1 MKDRKKSYERQANIA
16 VGLLIFI
23 ICGIPILLMLAL
35 YWLLSDA
42 RSMGMMGFIQAIVYR
57 LLGIMTAIV
66 VVIGIKKTVQNKSSA
81 VKRMAMAAGIV
92 LCIAVS
98 ALLMRPIV
106 LDIPYLSHPET
117 MYLSDLEFEA
127 DTNYE
132 YGQFYK
138 LYGVDAAGKM
148 HSFDT
153 SEKRM
158 EEGQELVQA
167 SDRPVY
173 AKVTCLPHTKTLM
186 TLKYT
191 TMPDASATE
200 FSLSFS
206 ELPKNSNVAD
216 PPLSL
221 PTYTGELLCDDI
233 PAPMTVDV

>member
-1 MKDRKKSYERQANIA
+1 MKDRKKPYERKANSA

-23 ICGIPILLMLAL
+23 ICGILVLPLFAL
-35 YWLLSDA
+35 HWLLSDA
-42 RSMGMMGFIQAIVYR
+42 RSMGMMGFVQAIIYR

-81 VKRMAMAAGIV
+81 VKRTAMAAGIV

-98 ALLMRPIV
+98 VLLVRPLV

-132 YGQFYK
+132 YGQFYN

-148 HSFDT
+148 HSFNT
-153 SEKRM
+153 SEERM

-167 SDRPVY
+167 SDQPVY
-173 AKVTCLPHTKTLM
+173 ARVTYLPHTGILM
-186 TLKYT
+186 TLEYIT
-191 TMPDASATE
+191 
-200 FSLSFS
+200 
-206 ELPKNSNVAD
+206 
-216 PPLSL
+216 
-221 PTYTGELLCDDI
+221 
-233 PAPMTVDV
+233 

>member
-1 MKDRKKSYERQANIA
+1 MKDRKKPYERKANSA

-23 ICGIPILLMLAL
+23 ICGILVLPLFAL
-35 YWLLSDA
+35 SWLLSDA
-42 RSMGMMGFIQAIVYR
+42 RSMGMMGFVQAIIYR
-57 LLGIMTAIV
+57 LLVIMTAIV

-98 ALLMRPIV
+98 ALLVRPLV

-132 YGQFYK
+132 YGQFYN

-148 HSFDT
+148 HSFNT
-153 SEKRM
+153 SEERM

-167 SDRPVY
+167 SDQPVY
-173 AKVTCLPHTKTLM
+173 ARVTYLPHTGILM
-186 TLKYT
+186 TLEYIT
-191 TMPDASATE
+191 
-200 FSLSFS
+200 
-206 ELPKNSNVAD
+206 
-216 PPLSL
+216 
-221 PTYTGELLCDDI
+221 
-233 PAPMTVDV
+233 

>member
-23 ICGIPILLMLAL
+23 ICGIPTLLMFAL
-35 YWLLSDA
+35 SWFLSDA
-42 RSMGMMGFIQAIVYR
+42 RSMGMMGFVQAIIYR

-98 ALLMRPIV
+98 ALLVRPLV

-138 LYGVDAAGKM
+138 LRGIDAAGKM

-153 SEKRM
+153 SEDRM
-158 EEGQELVQA
+158 EEGQELVRA
-167 SDRPVY
+167 SDRPIHARATY
-173 AKVTCLPHTKTLM
+173 LPHTGILM
-186 TLKYT
+186 TLEYT
-191 TMPDASATE
+191 TE
-200 FSLSFS
+200 S
-206 ELPKNSNVAD
+206 EAPVTGSS
-216 PPLSL
+216 PSSSEHPL
-221 PTYTGELLCDDI
+221 TQRR
-233 PAPMTVDV
+233 

>member
-1 MKDRKKSYERQANIA
+1 MKDRKKPYERKANSA

-23 ICGIPILLMLAL
+23 ICGILVLPLFAL
-35 YWLLSDA
+35 SWLLSDA
-42 RSMGMMGFIQAIVYR
+42 RSMGMMGFVQAIIYR

-81 VKRMAMAAGIV
+81 VKRTAMAAGIV

-98 ALLMRPIV
+98 VLLMRPIV

-117 MYLSDLEFEA
+117 MYLSDLEFES

-138 LYGVDAAGKM
+138 LRGIDAAGKM

-153 SEKRM
+153 SEDRM

-167 SDRPVY
+167 SDQPVY
-173 AKVTCLPHTKTLM
+173 ARVTYLPHTKTVM
-186 TLKYT
+186 TLEYT
-191 TMPDASATE
+191 TEPDA
-200 FSLSFS
+200 
-206 ELPKNSNVAD
+206 PV
-216 PPLSL
+216 
-221 PTYTGELLCDDI
+221 TGSR
-233 PAPMTVDV
+233 MH

>member
-1 MKDRKKSYERQANIA
+1 MKDKETSRKKSYERQANIA

-23 ICGIPILLMLAL
+23 ICGIPTLLMLAL
-35 YWLLSDA
+35 YWFLSDA
-42 RSMGMMGFIQAIVYR
+42 RSMGMMGFVQAIIYR

-98 ALLMRPIV
+98 ALLVRPLV

-138 LYGVDAAGKM
+138 LYGIDADGKG
-148 HSFDT
+148 HTFHT
-153 SEKRM
+153 SQKRM
-158 EEGQELVQA
+158 EEGQELVQT
-167 SDRPVY
+167 SDRPIH
-173 AKVTCLPHTKTLM
+173 ARVTYLPHTGILM
-186 TLKYT
+186 TLEYT
-191 TMPDASATE
+191 TESEAPVTGTSP
-200 FSLSFS
+200 SSS
-206 ELPKNSNVAD
+206 ELP
-216 PPLSL
+216 L
-221 PTYTGELLCDDI
+221 TQRR
-233 PAPMTVDV
+233 

>member
-1 MKDRKKSYERQANIA
+1 MKDRKKPYERKANSA

-23 ICGIPILLMLAL
+23 ICGILVLPLFAL
-35 YWLLSDA
+35 HWLLSDA
-42 RSMGMMGFIQAIVYR
+42 RSMGMMGFVQAIVYR
-57 LLGIMTAIV
+57 LLVIMTAIV

-98 ALLMRPIV
+98 VLLVRPLV

-132 YGQFYK
+132 YGQFYN

-148 HSFDT
+148 HSFNT
-153 SEKRM
+153 SEERM

-167 SDRPVY
+167 SDQPVY
-173 AKVTCLPHTKTLM
+173 ARVTYLPHTGILM
-186 TLKYT
+186 TLEYIT
-191 TMPDASATE
+191 
-200 FSLSFS
+200 
-206 ELPKNSNVAD
+206 
-216 PPLSL
+216 
-221 PTYTGELLCDDI
+221 
-233 PAPMTVDV
+233 

>member
-23 ICGIPILLMLAL
+23 ICGILVLPLFAL
-35 YWLLSDA
+35 SWLLSDA
-42 RSMGMMGFIQAIVYR
+42 RSMGMMGFVQAIVYR
-57 LLGIMTAIV
+57 LLVIMTAIV

-81 VKRMAMAAGIV
+81 VKRTAMTAGIV

-98 ALLMRPIV
+98 VLCMRTIV

-138 LYGVDAAGKM
+138 LRGIDAAGKM

-153 SEKRM
+153 SEDRM
-158 EEGQELVQA
+158 EEGQELVRA
-167 SDRPVY
+167 SDRPVC
-173 AKVTCLPHTKTLM
+173 ARVTYLPHTGILM
-186 TLKYT
+186 TLEYIT
-191 TMPDASATE
+191 
-200 FSLSFS
+200 
-206 ELPKNSNVAD
+206 
-216 PPLSL
+216 
-221 PTYTGELLCDDI
+221 
-233 PAPMTVDV
+233 

>member
-23 ICGIPILLMLAL
+23 ICGIPTLLMLAL

-42 RSMGMMGFIQAIVYR
+42 RSMGMMGFVQAIIYR

-98 ALLMRPIV
+98 VLCMRTIV
-106 LDIPYLSHPET
+106 QDIPYLSHPET

-138 LYGVDAAGKM
+138 LYGIDADGKG
-148 HSFDT
+148 HTFHT
-153 SEKRM
+153 SQKRM
-158 EEGQELVQA
+158 EEGQELVRA
-167 SDRPVY
+167 SSQPVY
-173 AKVTCLPHTKTLM
+173 AKVTYLPHTKTLM
-186 TLKYT
+186 TLEYT
-191 TMPDASATE
+191 TKPDTAETE
-200 FSLSFS
+200 SSPSSS
-206 ELPKNSNVAD
+206 EF
-216 PPLSL
+216 
-221 PTYTGELLCDDI
+221 
-233 PAPMTVDV
+233 

>member
-1 MKDRKKSYERQANIA
+1 MKDGKKSYERQANSA

-23 ICGIPILLMLAL
+23 ICGILVLPLFAL
-35 YWLLSDA
+35 SWLLSDA
-42 RSMGMMGFIQAIVYR
+42 RSMGMMGFVQAIIYR
-57 LLGIMTAIV
+57 LLVIMTAIV

-81 VKRMAMAAGIV
+81 VKRTAMAAGIV

-98 ALLMRPIV
+98 VLLVRPLV

-138 LYGVDAAGKM
+138 LRGVDAAGKM

-158 EEGQELVQA
+158 EEGQKLVQA
-167 SDRPVY
+167 SDQPVY
-173 AKVTCLPHTKTLM
+173 ARVTYLPHTKTVM
-186 TLKYT
+186 TLEYT
-191 TMPDASATE
+191 TESDASATE
-200 FSLSFS
+200 SSPSSSKF
-206 ELPKNSNVAD
+206 
-216 PPLSL
+216 
-221 PTYTGELLCDDI
+221 
-233 PAPMTVDV
+233 

>member
-23 ICGIPILLMLAL
+23 LCGIPTLLMFAL
-35 YWLLSDA
+35 SWFLSDA
-42 RSMGMMGFIQAIVYR
+42 RSMGMMGFVQAIIYR

-98 ALLMRPIV
+98 VLLVRPLV

-138 LYGVDAAGKM
+138 LRGIDAAGKM

-153 SEKRM
+153 SEDRM
-158 EEGQELVQA
+158 EEGQELVQT

-173 AKVTCLPHTKTLM
+173 AKVTYLPHTKIVM
-186 TLKYT
+186 TLEYT
-191 TMPDASATE
+191 TESDVSAAE
-200 FSLSFS
+200 SS
-206 ELPKNSNVAD
+206 
-216 PPLSL
+216 PPSSVL
-221 PTYTGELLCDDI
+221 Y
-233 PAPMTVDV
+233 

>member
-23 ICGIPILLMLAL
+23 ICGIPSILTIVFLWFMRNDAL
-35 YWLLSDA
+35 
-42 RSMGMMGFIQAIVYR
+42 SMGITGFVQEIIYR
-57 LLGIMTAIV
+57 LLWIMTAIV

-98 ALLMRPIV
+98 VLLVRPLV

-138 LYGVDAAGKM
+138 LRGIDAAGKM

-153 SEKRM
+153 SEDRM
-158 EEGQELVQA
+158 EEGQELVRA
-167 SDRPVY
+167 SDRPIH
-173 AKVTCLPHTKTLM
+173 ARVTYLPHTKTLM
-186 TLKYT
+186 TLEYVT
-191 TMPDASATE
+191 EPDA
-200 FSLSFS
+200 
-206 ELPKNSNVAD
+206 PVANRPRR
-216 PPLSL
+216 PP
-221 PTYTGELLCDDI
+221 DFR
-233 PAPMTVDV
+233 

>member
-23 ICGIPILLMLAL
+23 ICGIPTLLMFAL
-35 YWLLSDA
+35 SWFLSDA
-42 RSMGMMGFIQAIVYR
+42 RSMGMMGFVQAIIYR

-81 VKRMAMAAGIV
+81 VKWMAMAAGIV
-92 LCIAVS
+92 LCIIISV
-98 ALLMRPIV
+98 LCVRTIV

-138 LYGVDAAGKM
+138 LRGIDAAGKM
-148 HSFDT
+148 HSFDI
-153 SEKRM
+153 SEDRM
-158 EEGQELVQA
+158 EEGQELVQT

-173 AKVTCLPHTKTLM
+173 AKVTYLPHTKIVM
-186 TLKYT
+186 TLEYT
-191 TMPDASATE
+191 TESDVSAAE
-200 FSLSFS
+200 SS
-206 ELPKNSNVAD
+206 
-216 PPLSL
+216 PPSSVL
-221 PTYTGELLCDDI
+221 Y
-233 PAPMTVDV
+233 

>member
-23 ICGIPILLMLAL
+23 ICGIPILLIFAL
-35 YWLLSDA
+35 SWFLSDA
-42 RSMGMMGFIQAIVYR
+42 RSMGMMGFVQAIIYR

-98 ALLMRPIV
+98 VLCMRTIA

-132 YGQFYK
+132 YSNFYYVRGMGADK
-138 LYGVDAAGKM
+138 HM
-148 HSFDT
+148 HSFT
-153 SEKRM
+153 VSEKRM

-167 SDRPVY
+167 SSQPVY
-173 AKVTCLPHTKTLM
+173 ARVSYLPHTKTVMMLE
-186 TLKYT
+186 YT
-191 TMPDASATE
+191 IQFDASVAE
-200 FSLSFS
+200 SF
-206 ELPKNSNVAD
+206 LH
-216 PPLSL
+216 L
-221 PTYTGELLCDDI
+221 
-233 PAPMTVDV
+233 

>member
-42 RSMGMMGFIQAIVYR
+42 RSMGMMGFVQAIVYR
-57 LLGIMTAIV
+57 LLWIMTAIV

-98 ALLMRPIV
+98 VLCMRTIV

-138 LYGVDAAGKM
+138 LYGIDAAGKM

-158 EEGQELVQA
+158 EEGKKLVQA
-167 SDRPVY
+167 SDRSVY
-173 AKVTCLPHTKTLM
+173 ARVTYLPHTKTLM
-186 TLKYT
+186 TLEYVT
-191 TMPDASATE
+191 EPDAS
-200 FSLSFS
+200 
-206 ELPKNSNVAD
+206 VAGSSQSSSD
-216 PPLSL
+216 HP
-221 PTYTGELLCDDI
+221 
-233 PAPMTVDV
+233 

>member
-23 ICGIPILLMLAL
+23 ICGIPTLLMLAL
-35 YWLLSDA
+35 YWFLSDA
-42 RSMGMMGFIQAIVYR
+42 RSMGMMGFVQEIIYR

-98 ALLMRPIV
+98 VLCMRTIV
-106 LDIPYLSHPET
+106 QDIPYLSHPET

-138 LYGVDAAGKM
+138 LYGIDADGKG
-148 HSFDT
+148 HTFHT
-153 SEKRM
+153 SQKRM
-158 EEGQELVQA
+158 EEGQELVRA
-167 SDRPVY
+167 SSQPVY
-173 AKVTCLPHTKTLM
+173 AKITYLPHTKTLM
-186 TLKYT
+186 TLEYVT
-191 TMPDASATE
+191 EPDAS
-200 FSLSFS
+200 
-206 ELPKNSNVAD
+206 VAGSSQSSSD
-216 PPLSL
+216 HP
-221 PTYTGELLCDDI
+221 
-233 PAPMTVDV
+233 

>member
-1 MKDRKKSYERQANIA
+1 MKDRKKSYEKQANIA

-23 ICGIPILLMLAL
+23 ICGTPILLMLAL
-35 YWLLSDA
+35 YWLLSEA
-42 RSMGMMGFIQAIVYR
+42 RSMGMMGFVQAIVYR

-98 ALLMRPIV
+98 VLLVRPLV

-117 MYLSDLEFEA
+117 MYLNNLEFEA

-138 LYGVDAAGKM
+138 LYGIDADGKG
-148 HSFDT
+148 HTFHT

-158 EEGQELVQA
+158 EEGQALVQTN
-167 SDRPVY
+167 DRPVY
-173 AKVTCLPHTKTLM
+173 AKVTYLPHTKTLM
-186 TLKYT
+186 TLEYT
-191 TMPDASATE
+191 TKPDTAETE
-200 FSLSFS
+200 SSPSSS
-206 ELPKNSNVAD
+206 EF
-216 PPLSL
+216 
-221 PTYTGELLCDDI
+221 
-233 PAPMTVDV
+233 

>member
-1 MKDRKKSYERQANIA
+1 MKDRKKPYERKANSA

-23 ICGIPILLMLAL
+23 ICGILVLPLFAL
-35 YWLLSDA
+35 SWLLSDA
-42 RSMGMMGFIQAIVYR
+42 RSMGMMGFVQAIIYR

-81 VKRMAMAAGIV
+81 VKRTAMTAGIV

-98 ALLMRPIV
+98 VLLVRPLV

-132 YGQFYK
+132 YGQFYN

-148 HSFDT
+148 HSFNT
-153 SEKRM
+153 SEERM

-167 SDRPVY
+167 SDQPVY
-173 AKVTCLPHTKTLM
+173 ARVTYLPHTGILM
-186 TLKYT
+186 TLEYIT
-191 TMPDASATE
+191 
-200 FSLSFS
+200 
-206 ELPKNSNVAD
+206 
-216 PPLSL
+216 
-221 PTYTGELLCDDI
+221 
-233 PAPMTVDV
+233 

>member
-23 ICGIPILLMLAL
+23 LCGILVLPLFAL
-35 YWLLSDA
+35 HWLLSDA
-42 RSMGMMGFIQAIVYR
+42 RSMGMMGFVQAIVYR
-57 LLGIMTAIV
+57 LLVIMTAIV

-98 ALLMRPIV
+98 VLLMRPIV

-132 YGQFYK
+132 YGEFYN

-173 AKVTCLPHTKTLM
+173 ARVTYLPHTGILM
-186 TLKYT
+186 TLEYIT
-191 TMPDASATE
+191 
-200 FSLSFS
+200 
-206 ELPKNSNVAD
+206 
-216 PPLSL
+216 
-221 PTYTGELLCDDI
+221 
-233 PAPMTVDV
+233 